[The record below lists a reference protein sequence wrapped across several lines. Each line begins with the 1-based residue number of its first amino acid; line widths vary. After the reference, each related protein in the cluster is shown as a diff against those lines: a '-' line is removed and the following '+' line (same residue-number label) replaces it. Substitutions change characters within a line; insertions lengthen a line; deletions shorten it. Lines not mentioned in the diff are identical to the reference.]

1 MEKVQKKAGCLVCK
15 KIKYPAFNLQ
25 VCAKHNVFI
34 GEECRTDWPISI
46 RQILVFRIDIAIYF
60 YMRDSIQLQVL

>member
-34 GEECRTDWPISI
+34 GKECRTD
-46 RQILVFRIDIAIYF
+46 
-60 YMRDSIQLQVL
+60 

>member
-1 MEKVQKKAGCLVCK
+1 MEKVQKKAGCLVSK

-25 VCAKHNVFI
+25 VCAKHNIFI
-34 GEECRTDWPISI
+34 GEECRTDWPRSI
-46 RQILVFRIDIAIYF
+46 RQILVFRIDVAIYF